1 MIHKSCPLCGEE
13 NVCKGAQA
21 YWDWKT
27 RFGNTIEADRCS
39 TCGLVYLNPYDD
51 PDQTRAYYV
60 DGTYRDDVAW
70 DQGKPFDWVQHR
82 FEQGEYAHQ
91 LFYWVAK
98 NMDWAIP
105 ESFAHVGADP
115 GPMDLIADM
124 YAFLCPDT
132 GVKPESVSDIMAW
145 HPEKRVGLAAVCQTI
160 DHLVNPAEALTHIT
174 NHIQRG
180 GYLYVDFVDFDQT
193 QQLKWD
199 HPSNFNRQSAIYA
212 MREVVGGN
220 LIASRRFGGGRAHE
234 PGTPHIGYL
243 VQV

>member
-1 MIHKSCPLCGEE
+1 MEHKSCPLCGEE
-13 NVCKGAQA
+13 NVCKWAQA

-70 DQGKPFDWVQHR
+70 DRGKPFDWVQHR

-91 LFYWVAK
+91 LFYWIAQQ
-98 NMDWAIP
+98 MDSMVP
-105 ESFAHVGADP
+105 GKFAHVGADP
-115 GPMDLIADM
+115 EGPDPIADM
-124 YAFLCPDT
+124 FAFLFLASEF
-132 GVKPESVSDIMAW
+132 KPESVADVYNW
-145 HPEKRVGLAAVCQTI
+145 KPVEKKDLVVVCQTI
-160 DHLVNPAEALTHIT
+160 DHFANLEKALTHIT
-174 NHIQRG
+174 DQMNKG

-199 HPSNFNRQSAIYA
+199 HPSNFNRQSAMYA
-212 MREVVGGN
+212 MREVVGGE
-220 LIASRRFGGGRAHE
+220 LVASRRFGN
-234 PGTPHIGYL
+234 HIGYL